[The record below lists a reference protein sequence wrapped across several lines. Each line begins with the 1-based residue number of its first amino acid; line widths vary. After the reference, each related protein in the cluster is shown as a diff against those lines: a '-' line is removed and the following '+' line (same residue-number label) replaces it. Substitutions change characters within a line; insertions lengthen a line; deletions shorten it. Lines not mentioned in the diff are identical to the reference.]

1 MRRTLIFIC
10 LGLSL
15 VGGLWWWNSPSHPKP
30 VNASIYET
38 DMVAHLVRELLTE
51 LPEPVPQICFLAFGD
66 GETPPSRPFIARF
79 SGSRPAVRSCD
90 SAVMPPVNKR
100 FEISTGKPGLMIHV
114 VQFKQIISGTFDVL
128 VSFPH
133 LPEGRNRFTY
143 RLYNVG
149 GEWKIKSRTAA

>member
-1 MRRTLIFIC
+1 MLIFIG
-10 LGLSL
+10 LGLCL
-15 VGGLWWWNSPSHPKP
+15 AGGLWWWHRPAHPKP

-38 DMVAHLVRELLTE
+38 DMVADLVRELLTE
-51 LPEPVPQICFLAFGD
+51 LPAPVPAVCFLAFGV
-66 GETPPSRPFIARF
+66 GETPPSQRFIARF
-79 SGSRPAVRSCD
+79 TGSHPTVRGCD

-128 VSFPH
+128 VSFSH

-143 RLYNVG
+143 RVSNASG
-149 GEWKIKSRTAA
+149 AWKIKSRTAG